1 MNHIFVL
8 ALDDFNLELLRG
20 IRDAEQFRFHPLL
33 DYADLVRAPH
43 YPMADL
49 LARAERQLREFP
61 ERITGLICHWD
72 FPSSTMAPVLRR
84 RFGLIGPSLESVLR
98 SEHKYWSRLVQR
110 QVVPELVPG
119 FCLVDPYADTSL
131 AALAIAPPFWLK
143 PVRAHSSHL
152 GFRIATEADYQHA
165 LHDIRQQLPRYAE
178 PFNVILSCAD
188 LPAEI
193 AAADGYHCIAE
204 EFLEADALCTLEG
217 YVFQGRSRI
226 YGIVDTVR
234 DPHAG
239 TMQRYQYPSN
249 LPKAVQA
256 RMCTAA
262 ATVMEH
268 IEYDNGPFNMEFFYQ
283 SERDQLMLLEI
294 NARISKSHCLLFA
307 MVEGASHHEVAVCL
321 AVGREPQFPR
331 GEGPFAYAAKFMLR
345 HFEDA
350 QVNAVPD
357 REQIRRLQQE
367 LSGMAINIHVRTG
380 DRLSQLRDQDSYSYE
395 YAELFLGGTS
405 PAELEEK
412 WQLCRTQLSFDF
424 SELPAY
430 TEADSSPGLISRRS

>member
-20 IRDAEQFRFHPLL
+20 IRAAEQFRFHPLL
-33 DYADLVRAPH
+33 DFADLVRAPH

-61 ERITGLICHWD
+61 ERIAGLICHWD

-98 SEHKYWSRLVQR
+98 CEHKYWSRLLQR

-119 FCLVDPYADTSL
+119 FCLVDPYADASL
-131 AALAIAPPFWLK
+131 ATLDIEPPFWLK

-152 GFRIATEADYQHA
+152 GFRIATESDFQHA
-165 LHDIRQQLPRYAE
+165 LHEIRQQLPRYAE

-204 EFLEADALCTLEG
+204 ELLEADALCTLEG
-217 YVFQGRSRI
+217 YVFQGRPRI
-226 YGIVDTVR
+226 YGVVDSVR
-234 DPHAG
+234 YPQTG
-239 TMQRYQYPSN
+239 TMQSYRYPSN
-249 LPKAVQA
+249 LPETVQE

-268 IEYDNGPFNMEFFYQ
+268 IGYDNGPFNMEFFYQ
-283 SERDQLMLLEI
+283 SERGQVMLLEI
-294 NARISKSHCLLFA
+294 NARISKSHCLPFA
-307 MVEGASHHEVAVCL
+307 MVEGASHHEVAVGL

-331 GEGPFAYAAKFMLR
+331 GEGPFKYAAKFMLR
-345 HFEDA
+345 HFADA
-350 QVNAVPD
+350 QVDAVPG

-367 LSGMAINIHVRTG
+367 VPGTAINIQVKEG
-380 DRLSQLRDQDSYSYE
+380 DRLAQLRDQDSYSYE
-395 YAELFLGGTS
+395 YAELFLGGNS

-412 WQLCRTQLSFDF
+412 WQRCRARLAFDF
-424 SELPAY
+424 SAPPAY
-430 TEADSSPGLISRRS
+430 TEADNSLH